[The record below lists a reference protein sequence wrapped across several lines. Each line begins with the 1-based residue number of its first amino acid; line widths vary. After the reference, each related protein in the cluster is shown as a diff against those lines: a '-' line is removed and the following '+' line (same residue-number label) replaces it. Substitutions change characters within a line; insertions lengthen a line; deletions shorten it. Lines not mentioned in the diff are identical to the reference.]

1 MEEEKILAFVDLLG
15 FSRMVGLDQEKARR
29 VLNNF
34 YNISWRN
41 IRDNPL
47 VKGTLMSDSLLL
59 YSDNRTSILNCL
71 SDIYRECFKKNSEY
85 EFLGKDFFL
94 LLRGAVSEG
103 FVQLEDRT
111 TSPNL
116 DKNFIISPALVHS
129 AKLESLVKGS
139 RLLVAVK
146 DGSQEQEREY
156 HWNNNLKSLLYPA
169 SSIKYMK
176 DYKYTDVLWFRDES
190 KEPDLQRKEVEDLLG
205 IAFKLVKENATNPKY
220 IEQHIQT
227 LRIGLLSY
235 IKFLDRDNDP
245 ILKELLNNYNSSQ
258 YWLIWITMIEMI
270 AGGLDSWRFEGSKE
284 IVDFYTKA
292 SLEKGWIEVIN
303 EINKDEQKYLKGTF
317 KAFLKMLEVR

>member
-1 MEEEKILAFVDLLG
+1 VEEEKILAFVDLLG
-15 FSRMVGLDQEKARR
+15 FSRMVSIDQEKARI
-29 VLNNF
+29 VLNDF
-34 YNISWRN
+34 YNISWKN
-41 IRDNPL
+41 IRSNPL

-71 SDIYRECFKKNSEY
+71 SDIYRECFRKNSEY
-85 EFLGKDFFL
+85 ESLGKDFFL

-146 DGSQEQEREY
+146 DDSSEQDREY
-156 HWNNNLKSLLYPA
+156 NWNNNLKSLLYPA
-169 SSIKYMK
+169 SSIKYMEG
-176 DYKYTDVLWFRDES
+176 YKYTDALWFRDES
-190 KEPDLQRKEVEDLLG
+190 KELSIQKSEVIELLG
-205 IAFKLVKENATNPKY
+205 IAFKLVKENATNPKV

-235 IKFLDRDNDP
+235 IKFLDCDNDP
-245 ILKELLNNYNSSQ
+245 IIKELLENYNSSQ

-270 AGGLDSWRFEGSKE
+270 TGGLDSWRYEGSKE
-284 IVDFYTKA
+284 ILNFYTKA
-292 SLEKGWIEVIN
+292 SLEKGWIDVIN
-303 EINKDEQKYLKGTF
+303 EINKDEQKYLKSTF